1 MYKKDLTRSVHLRLS
16 ESDMQFLLEIKDITG
31 KSICENIREFI
42 RVAKYG
48 YNFGIELES
57 EKKKNE
63 VRK

>member
-48 YNFGIELES
+48 YNLGIDLES

>member
-1 MYKKDLTRSVHLRLS
+1 MYKKDLTRSIHLRLS
-16 ESDMQFLLEIKDITG
+16 ESDMQFLLEIKDITK

-48 YNFGIELES
+48 YNLGLDMEER
-57 EKKKNE
+57 KKNE

>member
-16 ESDMQFLLEIKDITG
+16 EDDMQFLLEIKDITK

-42 RVAKYG
+42 RVAKYS
-48 YNFGIELES
+48 YNLGIDMVES
-57 EKKKNE
+57 RNNE